1 MIFFLLHF
9 AQDLSCLFRRLDFP
23 PKPSP
28 IKVISMKKEEDGIF
42 GFPILIK
49 IFRQDDK
56 KPFLLTQGFR
66 KKGFIPNQVL
76 KLLGGLGREKIRKFR
91 ILWATEMVG
100 REGFGI
106 TDEEEKAANP
116 GQANPVPSSGFHQ
129 SQYIPKE
136 ASLQPLL
143 NLASAFISDDILYR
157 PQ

>member
-76 KLLGGLGREKIRKFR
+76 KPLGGLGREKIRKLAIVR
-91 ILWATEMVG
+91 ATEMVG
-100 REGFGI
+100 RENFGI
-106 TDEEEKAANP
+106 TDEEEKAANS

-136 ASLQPLL
+136 ASLQPLQL
-143 NLASAFISDDILYR
+143 LGEPTSE
-157 PQ
+157 